1 MLTVVKIPFEFSVQ
15 LVPDKSHS
23 SVVPGAMPAHDVS
36 DICVYSSARTK
47 KKVVFSIIHIRP
59 NTRKRGSK
67 DSLAKQT
74 VGVITELSTQRTQQ
88 VGDAE
93 FESKLITLVILTQN
107 LHDIPQSLH
116 VHVI

>member
-1 MLTVVKIPFEFSVQ
+1 
-15 LVPDKSHS
+15 
-23 SVVPGAMPAHDVS
+23 MPAHDVS

-47 KKVVFSIIHIRP
+47 KQKVVFSRIHIRP

-93 FESKLITLVILTQN
+93 FESKLITLAILTQN